1 MISISS
7 ASASTRAR
15 GRARWRRGGGKA
27 RVARAARD
35 ADDATGRDAV
45 KEAFEKMYA
54 PGTGKSIYFG
64 VFQRDVRAEAG
75 RETPSDDV
83 RAARRAR
90 AREELVNID
99 DEERARRLDVGKV
112 AGGVTLVMAIAQLAL
127 GASRIER
134 AVIAIPLFFAL
145 GFVGSAKSGL

>member
-1 MISISS
+1 M
-7 ASASTRAR
+7 
-15 GRARWRRGGGKA
+15 
-27 RVARAARD
+27 
-35 ADDATGRDAV
+35 

-64 VFQRDVRAEAG
+64 VFQRDVRAEEG

-90 AREELVNID
+90 AREKLVNID

-145 GFVGSAKSGL
+145 GFVGSAKTGL